1 METNVR
7 VEVAA
12 AAAAAAAGELEQ
24 RSSCHTQ
31 LGSSRFECESG
42 VTAQLMCPSQEL
54 TVQRGTSKKGLL
66 SKSWHSVI
74 L

>member
-12 AAAAAAAGELEQ
+12 AVVVVVAGEQCMFRENEELEQ

-31 LGSSRFECESG
+31 LGLTGFEC
-42 VTAQLMCPSQEL
+42 
-54 TVQRGTSKKGLL
+54 
-66 SKSWHSVI
+66 
-74 L
+74 